1 MTTPHGHPDLSAPR
15 RSLLAAA
22 LAGIGA
28 AAQAQL
34 PPPTPPAAPTSATE
48 PQTWSIGVL
57 QTFTQESNLFRLSDG
72 DDSQGDRDDLVS
84 TTGLNFR
91 LDQPLGRQRLRG
103 QADFQHN
110 RYREHD
116 ELDSTGHD
124 LRLML
129 DWETINNL
137 SGNVGAQS
145 VKRQYRYGLDSTS
158 AFDGRNDETTQT
170 AFFKGRLGGLG
181 LWSLQFGA
189 DTLRRDYSAE
199 QFATEELSQSSGE
212 FGVGYRPSPDLG
224 GALVARHTRI
234 DRPDVTRDG
243 APPLEIVGDDVTRND
258 IELTAVWQASGA
270 SRLEGRA
277 TRSQEDHKTLDDRS
291 FWTGSLAWHW
301 APSAKLNFTTRIG
314 RDTEGQSGNV
324 LTAGAQAPTV
334 PAGDQ
339 LRDAF
344 EWTAQWEA
352 TAKILVLG
360 TAQWSKR
367 KLGRIGEGPELN
379 DRTQALSLG
388 LRYNAAR
395 WLDLGCDVRHED
407 RKTNA
412 GTADERVVTRPYDA
426 MAVGCTLALWFR

>member
-1 MTTPHGHPDLSAPR
+1 MKTNFGYRLPQAPR
-15 RSLLAAA
+15 LSLLAVA
-22 LAGIGA
+22 LGGLSL

-34 PPPTPPAAPTSATE
+34 PPPTPPAQPGAAPEA
-48 PQTWSIGVL
+48 QTWSIGL
-57 QTFTQESNLFRLSDG
+57 QQTFTQESNLFRLSDG
-72 DDSQGDRDDLVS
+72 DNSQGDREDLVS

-124 LRLML
+124 LRLIL

-137 SGNVGAQS
+137 SGNLGVQS
-145 VKRQYRYGLDSTS
+145 VKRQYRYGLDSTGT
-158 AFDGRNDETTQT
+158 FDGRNDETTQT
-170 AFFKGRLGGLG
+170 AFFKGRLGGMG

-189 DTLRRDYSAE
+189 DALQRDYSAE
-199 QFATEELSQSSGE
+199 QFDTEELSQYSGE

-224 GALVARHTRI
+224 GALLARHTRI
-234 DRPDVTRDG
+234 NRPDVTRDG
-243 APPLEIVGDDVTRND
+243 APPLEIVGDDVSRND
-258 IELTAVWQASGA
+258 IEATAVWQLTGA
-270 SRLEGRA
+270 SRFDARL
-277 TRSQEDHKTLDDRS
+277 TRSQEDHKVVDDRS
-291 FWTGSLAWHW
+291 FWTGALAWNW

-314 RDTEGQSGNV
+314 RDTEGQAGNV

-339 LRDAF
+339 LRDVF

-379 DRTQALSLG
+379 DRTQAFG
-388 LRYNAAR
+388 VGVRYTAAR
-395 WLDLGCDVRHED
+395 WLDLGCDVRHEE

-412 GTADERVVTRPYDA
+412 STPDERVVTRPYDA
-426 MAVGCTLALWFR
+426 LAAGCTLALWFR